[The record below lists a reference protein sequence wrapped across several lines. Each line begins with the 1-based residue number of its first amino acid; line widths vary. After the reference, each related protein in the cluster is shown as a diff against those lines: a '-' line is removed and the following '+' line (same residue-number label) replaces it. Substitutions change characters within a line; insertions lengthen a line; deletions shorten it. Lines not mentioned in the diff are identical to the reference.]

1 MNVMRLNALLALS
14 FMLALAAQ
22 VPAARAAQSAC
33 TAKPGYPA
41 PNEPGQVFYLQRTS
55 NANTVIYA
63 LNFDGTGKVD
73 AQHPVDVYWRRYAEK
88 GQRKELGFFE
98 RTFAFGA
105 RYAPLK
111 GAPGRY
117 RAHLVSYPALEVEVE
132 PVAPGKARGLLEI
145 SGRPAVLD
153 CIYIELLTNSYIP
166 EIGHIDIVGRTL
178 EGDERVSER
187 LFVDQRAAGMAPG
200 DRPAQR

>member
-1 MNVMRLNALLALS
+1 MRLNALLALS

-117 RAHLVSYPALEVEVE
+117 RAHLVSYPALEVEVVE
-132 PVAPGKARGLLEI
+132 LARSSLL
-145 SGRPAVLD
+145 
-153 CIYIELLTNSYIP
+153 
-166 EIGHIDIVGRTL
+166 
-178 EGDERVSER
+178 DERGGVQVDRVIGRMPLGGLEVIAGVNGR
-187 LFVDQRAAGMAPG
+187 DQRNGKEQAKDAALKPVERGRA
-200 DRPAQR
+200 RPNE